1 MSDQQVQSGKSTEGM
16 VDYNENS
23 SAQLQLV
30 RLLSPLVRDLVSS
43 MDEPETEFKI
53 VDYGCG
59 PGVNSIEVVKP
70 AIEACLEKFSNSP
83 IVVCHSDQVGND
95 WNTLFELVEGPTG
108 YTHISKNIR
117 TTAAIGSF
125 YNPVTSAASVSIG
138 TCIFASH
145 WLSQGIQLNSP
156 GTIWFADLQ
165 GDARQIVDG
174 IAQNDWTL
182 FLLQRAQELRSGG
195 YLVVG
200 TLGSV
205 PDPSEK
211 NGIAASGRGIYR
223 AIQAVAKAM
232 IDDGL
237 ISHESLGSFLFSLWF
252 MTEAEAK
259 YALEQ
264 NDDLRDAFEIC
275 QINVKPAPIK
285 ADDIFKEHID
295 DPDTY
300 AEKYVGY
307 TQAFAD
313 STLRTQLFSPNCD
326 SAEMLDQ
333 LMAEFYSRLAR
344 FYEAETSKY
353 ACEVWHL
360 VVVLRRK

>member
-1 MSDQQVQSGKSTEGM
+1 MTDQQVQSGKSTEGM

-23 SAQLQLV
+23 SAQLLLV
-30 RLLSPLVRDLVSS
+30 RLLRPLVHDLVSS
-43 MDEPETEFKI
+43 MDEPSDEFKI

-59 PGVNSIEVVKP
+59 PGVNSIEMVKP
-70 AIEACLEKFSNSP
+70 AIEACLEKFDNSP
-83 IVVCHSDQVGND
+83 IVVCHSDQVAND
-95 WNTLFELVEGPTG
+95 WNTLFELVEGPSG
-108 YTHISKNIR
+108 YAQISKNIR
-117 TTAAIGSF
+117 TEAEIGSF
-125 YNPVTSAASVSIG
+125 YDRVASPASVSIG

-156 GTIWFADLQ
+156 GTVWFADLQ
-165 GDARQIVDG
+165 RDARQIVDG
-174 IAQNDWTL
+174 IAQKDWTH

-223 AIQAVAKAM
+223 AIQVVAKTMA
-232 IDDGL
+232 DDGH
-237 ISHESLGSFLFSLWF
+237 INPESLDSFLFSLWF

-264 NDDLRDAFEIC
+264 NADLRDAFEIC
-275 QINVKPAPIK
+275 QISVKPAPIK
-285 ADDIFKEHID
+285 ADDIFKEYID
-295 DPDTY
+295 DAETY

-307 TQAFAD
+307 TRAFAD
-313 STLRTQLFSPNCD
+313 STLRTQLFGLNCN

-333 LMAEFYSRLAR
+333 LMTEFYSRLAQL
-344 FYEAETSKY
+344 YEAETSKY

>member
-1 MSDQQVQSGKSTEGM
+1 MTDQQIQSGKSTEGM

-30 RLLSPLVRDLVSS
+30 LLLSPLVRNLVSS

-59 PGVNSIEVVKP
+59 PGINSIEMVKP
-70 AIEACLEKFSNSP
+70 AIETSLEKFGDQP

-95 WNTLFELVEGPTG
+95 WNTLFELVEGPAG
-108 YTHISKNIR
+108 YSHISNNIR
-117 TTAAIGSF
+117 TEAAIGSF
-125 YNPVTSAASVSIG
+125 YDQVASPASVSIG

-145 WLSQGIQLNSP
+145 WLSQGIQLYSP
-156 GTIWFADLQ
+156 ETVWFADLE
-165 GDARQIVDG
+165 GDARLTVNR
-174 IAQNDWTL
+174 IAQNDWTH

-205 PDPSEK
+205 PDPSET
-211 NGIAASGRGIYR
+211 NGIAASGRGIYH

-232 IDDGL
+232 VDDSL

-252 MTEAEAK
+252 MTDDEAK

-264 NDDLRDAFEIC
+264 NDDLRNAFEIC
-275 QINVKPAPIK
+275 QISVEPAPIK

-307 TQAFAD
+307 IRAFAD
-313 STLRTQLFSPNCD
+313 STLRTQLFSPNCNN
-326 SAEMLDQ
+326 SELLDQ
-333 LMAEFYSRLAR
+333 LMVEFYNRLSKL
-344 FYEAETSKY
+344 YVSETSKY
-353 ACEVWHL
+353 ACEIWHL
-360 VVVLRRK
+360 TVVLRRK